1 MRSIEHRF
9 GYWLLCCGAV
19 STISWLPPVYAFTPP
34 QFAALNRNHCLAS
47 GNWYGF
53 YRDNQRLTAIC
64 LKLPEAFSVKMLDG
78 NGDGVVD
85 NNEVISN
92 GVIYVGED
100 SVPDE
105 DNDESGNESDS
116 SGDISPGVEKSAGS
130 RRIMWRQ
137 IQ

>member
-1 MRSIEHRF
+1 MRSIEHWLRH
-9 GYWLLCCGAV
+9 WLLCFGAV
-19 STISWLPPVYAFTPP
+19 AAFFSQPPAYAFTPP

-85 NNEVISN
+85 NNETISN

-100 SVPDE
+100 SVANE
-105 DNDESGNESDS
+105 GNGESGNESDS
-116 SGDISPGVEKSAGS
+116 SDDISPGVEKSVGS